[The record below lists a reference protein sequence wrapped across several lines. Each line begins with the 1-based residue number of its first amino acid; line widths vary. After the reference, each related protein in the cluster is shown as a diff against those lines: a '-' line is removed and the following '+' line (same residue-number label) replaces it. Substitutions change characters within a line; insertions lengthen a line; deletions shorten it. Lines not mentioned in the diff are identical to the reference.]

1 MTSHRLSLRG
11 APFEYSKVDFLTPVE
26 SILAYRIIN
35 GCVAW
40 HHTKAHAGARHPPD
54 VSVYSQF
61 LQGLAKFFSIAS
73 PVY

>member
-1 MTSHRLSLRG
+1 MTGHRLSLGG
-11 APFEYSKVDFLTPVE
+11 ALFEYSEVDFLTPVE
-26 SILAYRIIN
+26 SILPYRIIN
-35 GCVAW
+35 GRVVR

-61 LQGLAKFFSIAS
+61 LWGLAKKISIAS